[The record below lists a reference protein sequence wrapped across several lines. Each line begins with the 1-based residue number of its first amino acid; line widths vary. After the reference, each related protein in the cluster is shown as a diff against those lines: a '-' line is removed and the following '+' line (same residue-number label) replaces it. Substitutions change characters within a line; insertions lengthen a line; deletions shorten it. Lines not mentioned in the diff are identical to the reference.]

1 MNERLSPTPEFP
13 FWKGADIATTQNV
26 IVPKLGY
33 SAVGMNIP
41 HGGLPSFLRQ
51 HSELA
56 SKIRASTRSRWA
68 QLGLEI
74 EDNGTQLQEALTSSS
89 SGLENPNGL
98 NISVQVNNH
107 SQRDILIPLGAK
119 VFRSFYETEKHRY
132 VGNDLLNLMESRK
145 VAIEGNPGETWEI
158 AYDSK
163 KKPVG
168 MYVKILEDRR
178 WIPPDKSRSPKP
190 MQISDKGDKYRDEI
204 DQKLVSV
211 PQTPQVKLWIG
222 ETVRMTLA
230 HEINGILHSAV
241 SPNLQGRGSLNSF
254 GTHVNSHL
262 IDGGET
268 DWGVR
273 VEVNSSTVPA
283 QMPNFAYFYFVKAA

>member
-1 MNERLSPTPEFP
+1 MKERLQKTPEFP
-13 FWKGADIATTQNV
+13 FWKGADIASTQNV
-26 IVPKLGY
+26 IVPRLGY
-33 SAVGMNIP
+33 SSVGMNIP
-41 HGGLPSFLRQ
+41 HGGLPNFLVQ
-51 HSELA
+51 HPELA

-74 EDNGTQLQEALTSSS
+74 EDNGTQLQEALASSS
-89 SGLENPNGL
+89 QGFENPNGL
-98 NISVQVNNH
+98 DISVQVNNH
-107 SQRDILIPLGAK
+107 SQRDILIPLGAR
-119 VFRSFYETEKHRY
+119 VFRSFYETEKHKY
-132 VGNDLLNLMESRK
+132 VGNDLLKVIESKK
-145 VAIEGNPGETWEI
+145 VAVEGKPGETWEI

-163 KKPVG
+163 KTPVG
-168 MYVKILEDRR
+168 MYVKITNDRR
-178 WIPPDKSRSPKP
+178 WIPRDRSRNPKL

-204 DQKLVSV
+204 DQMLVPV
-211 PQTPQVKLWIG
+211 PETPQVKLWIG

-262 IDGGET
+262 IDGGKT

-273 VEVNSSTVPA
+273 VEVNSSTVRA
-283 QMPNFAYFYFVKAA
+283 QMPNFAYFYFVKA